1 MKPVTYMAGWSTLFV
16 ACGVCMVGAQAQEGA
31 VTPAPAVAAPAPAAA
46 PAAALES
53 VVSGIPTSD
62 AIAGWTPVGEDT
74 LDTTRGGFDVGNGL
88 VASFGIDRAVYVNG
102 NLVTSTSFNVPDIG
116 HMTTQQ
122 AQAMQTALSTVQVT
136 QIGPNNTF
144 DPAALGPNTGAT
156 VIQNTLDNQHIQS
169 ITTINTSVNSLNAFR
184 QGALQEALQQA
195 QLQSLGH

>member
-1 MKPVTYMAGWSTLFV
+1 MKPVTYIAGLGVLFV
-16 ACGVCMVGAQAQEGA
+16 FCGAAMVGAQAQDS
-31 VTPAPAVAAPAPAAA
+31 TVAAPAAVIAGNAPAQPAA
-46 PAAALES
+46 LSS

-62 AIAGWTPVGEDT
+62 AIAGWTPVGEET
-74 LDTTRGGFDVGNGL
+74 LDETRGGFDLGDGL

-102 NLVTSTSFNVPDIG
+102 NLVTSTSFNIPDIA

-122 AQAMQTALSTVQVT
+122 AQAMQAALSTVQVT

-184 QGALQEALQQA
+184 QGALQESLQQA